1 MELDLNVQGDS
12 PQEILA
18 KIAEYLSNAIGSPG
32 SKGLETAAE
41 NIPGVT
47 ANAGGGGGP

>member
-1 MELDLNVQGDS
+1 MELDLNVKGDS

-18 KIAEYLSNAIGSPG
+18 KLAEYLSNAIGHPG
-32 SKGLETAAE
+32 GLEKASE
-41 NIPGVT
+41 NVPGVT